1 MSLQQLLAERHERG
15 APAIGQKAEEADAD
29 EPARERVYQEAAQE
43 LLGRDS
49 HQPALSAVR
58 IVFPL
63 EGDFVIGEATS
74 R

>member
-1 MSLQQLLAERHERG
+1 
-15 APAIGQKAEEADAD
+15 
-29 EPARERVYQEAAQE
+29 VYQEAAQE

-63 EGDFVIGEATS
+63 EGDFVIGESDQPVIGDRYPVCVAGQVLENVFRS
-74 R
+74 AERRLG